1 VLEKQTDFW
10 KKHSKMASYFSVKRD
25 DVFNDS
31 IKPCCS
37 ASPMSDFTPDQLMA
51 EAQNLYAY
59 ARQRVGDHQHAEDLV
74 QECLVTAWRKRGTFE
89 GHSTLS
95 TWLFGIMKFKVLD
108 HLRSA
113 NRVPTQRTARPEED
127 EQWGEDPFSHLFN
140 SHGSWKIDPNYG
152 LDLLHESPVET
163 SRRTD
168 VMTWVRNCMTRLPE
182 RLRLLFTLREV
193 DDLPVAEAA
202 AAAGVTAGSAAVLL
216 TRARHQLRTCLQHH
230 EVTP

>member
-1 VLEKQTDFW
+1 
-10 KKHSKMASYFSVKRD
+10 
-25 DVFNDS
+25 
-31 IKPCCS
+31 
-37 ASPMSDFTPDQLMA
+37 MSDITPDHLMT

-74 QECLVTAWRKRGTFE
+74 QECLVTAWRKRDTFA
-89 GHSTLS
+89 GNSTLS

-113 NRVPTQRTARPEED
+113 NRIPTQRTVRPEEGD
-127 EQWGEDPFSHLFN
+127 EWGGDPFNHLFD

-152 LDLLHESPVET
+152 LELLHESPEET
-163 SRRTD
+163 SGRGE
-168 VMTWVRNCMTRLPE
+168 VMTRVHNCMRRLPE

-216 TRARHQLRTCLQHH
+216 TRARHQLRACLQRH